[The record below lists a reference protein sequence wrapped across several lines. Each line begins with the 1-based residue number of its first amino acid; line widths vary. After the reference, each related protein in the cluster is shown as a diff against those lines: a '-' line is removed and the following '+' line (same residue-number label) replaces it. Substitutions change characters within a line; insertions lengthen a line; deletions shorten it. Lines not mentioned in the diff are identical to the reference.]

1 MKSRTSR
8 SLLPLFSCS
17 RIWFRRSTASGA
29 LESASVWFWHTRQ
42 RSSVA
47 SAVTRFSISG
57 SCASAG
63 SANASRTRN
72 LATRTQFA
80 NQRFELR
87 AAHFRRERSDVL
99 VADHAT
105 LVDDVRLRHAIDA
118 VIDRD
123 AARRVV
129 HRQL

>member
-1 MKSRTSR
+1 MKSITSC
-8 SLLPLFSCS
+8 SLLPPFSCS

-29 LESASVWFWHTRQ
+29 FESASVWFWHTRQ

-63 SANASRTRN
+63 SASAIRNRN
-72 LATRTQFA
+72 LTTELPD
-80 NQRFELR
+80 QRLELR
-87 AAHFRRERSDVL
+87 APHLGGKGADVL
-99 VADHAT
+99 VADDAA

-118 VIDRD
+118 VVDRD
-123 AARRVV
+123 APRGVV
-129 HRQL
+129 H

>member
-47 SAVTRFSISG
+47 SALTRFSISG
-57 SCASAG
+57 SCANAAG
-63 SANASRTRN
+63 SANAKSSRN
-72 LATRTQFA
+72 LATRPQFA
-80 NQRFELR
+80 DQGLELR
-87 AAHFRRERSDVL
+87 TAHLRRERADVL

-118 VIDRD
+118 IID
-123 AARRVV
+123 
-129 HRQL
+129 